1 MSQVGGVG
9 GLRWDDQQK
18 LRSVIEKGK
27 PTSNG
32 IAGAEDMVDGPLPG
46 QPTTNFT
53 VEVASSG
60 RSTCRKCLEKIE
72 KVHGALFKLLPSYH
86 FCTET

>member
-18 LRSVIEKGK
+18 LRSVVEKGK

-32 IAGAEDMVDGPLPG
+32 VARGEEMVDAPSSS
-46 QPTTNFT
+46 QPANTFT

-60 RSTCRKCLEKIE
+60 RSKCRKCREKIE
-72 KVHGALFKLLPSYH
+72 KVCFFLKLQSR
-86 FCTET
+86 